1 MKNLKNKIKLI
12 FILNDLI
19 FVKLISTINRIADLI
34 FKFFRK
40 NYFWIKKFKLILVKI
55 KLKIKSKII
64 FDNKFINIKKNIL
77 CKI

>member
-19 FVKLISTINRIADLI
+19 FVKLIFTINRIADLI

-40 NYFWIKKFKLILVKI
+40 NYFL
-55 KLKIKSKII
+55 
-64 FDNKFINIKKNIL
+64 D
-77 CKI
+77 